1 MLNLYNKIWGSKAE
15 LGLRKVYQFLIFLS
29 GLAIL
34 LAMMA
39 TVLLRYVFKMDL
51 YGIDEVI
58 LAVVFWF
65 YFFGGINGS
74 FEDSQVRADVVG
86 TLFKNNLKLQ
96 HYLRI
101 VTRIIEIIAIIFLIV
116 MSISL
121 LITNFQRMPVTTGL
135 KIPYVIPQMGVAL
148 GFILMLFYSVGHLVK
163 QLGTSPE
170 EEVSEL
176 DL

>member
-15 LGLRKVYQFLIFLS
+15 SGLRKVYQFLIFLS
-29 GLAIL
+29 GLGIL
-34 LAMMA
+34 LCMMA

-51 YGIDEVI
+51 YGVDEII
-58 LAVVFWF
+58 LTIVFWF

-86 TLFKNNLKLQ
+86 TLFKKNKKLQ
-96 HYLRI
+96 YYLRI
-101 VTRIIEIIAIIFLIV
+101 VTRIIEIIALVFLLV
-116 MSISL
+116 MSIEL
-121 LITNFQRMPVTTGL
+121 LITNFHRMPVTTGL
-135 KIPYVIPQMGVAL
+135 KIPYLIPQFGVAI
-148 GFILMLFYSVGHLVK
+148 GFLLMLFYCVGHLVK

-170 EEVSEL
+170 DEVNAL